1 MSLIGI
7 IGGTGVCDTTMLKN
21 VRQEKLLTFFGM
33 IHYLRGTYKD
43 KEIVFLPRHGRTHS
57 IPPHLINY
65 RANILGLKK
74 LGVSA
79 VFSTTAVGTMT
90 SYCPISSS
98 ILLIHVMNPS
108 LTAVPTA
115 LFTLI

>member
-65 RANILGLKK
+65 RANIFRSEEARRFGHFFNDCRRYDDFGL
-74 LGVSA
+74 
-79 VFSTTAVGTMT
+79 
-90 SYCPISSS
+90 
-98 ILLIHVMNPS
+98 
-108 LTAVPTA
+108 
-115 LFTLI
+115 

>member
-79 VFSTTAVGTMT
+79 IFSTILN
-90 SYCPISSS
+90 PILWRVLAYSAP
-98 ILLIHVMNPS
+98 ILPRQAIKY
-108 LTAVPTA
+108 
-115 LFTLI
+115 FFIE

>member
-57 IPPHLINY
+57 IPPQYLRSEEARRFGSFFNDCRRY
-65 RANILGLKK
+65 DDFGL
-74 LGVSA
+74 
-79 VFSTTAVGTMT
+79 
-90 SYCPISSS
+90 
-98 ILLIHVMNPS
+98 
-108 LTAVPTA
+108 
-115 LFTLI
+115 